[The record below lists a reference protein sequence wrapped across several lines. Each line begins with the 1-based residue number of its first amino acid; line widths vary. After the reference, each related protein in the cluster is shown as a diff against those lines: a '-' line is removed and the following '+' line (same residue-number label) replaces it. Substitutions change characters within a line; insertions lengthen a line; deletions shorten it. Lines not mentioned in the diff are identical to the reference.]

1 MVLKCLVGLLRS
13 VASRMSFQ
21 NSKRTFIML
30 SYCRYGLF
38 GVYLGPADIA
48 EEHQCAVL
56 TVIINVLGKCSGQG
70 GPGIFRR

>member
-1 MVLKCLVGLLRS
+1 MLFKCLVGLLRS

-21 NSKRTFIML
+21 NSKLTFIML

-38 GVYLGPADIA
+38 GIYLGPAHMTD
-48 EEHQCAVL
+48 EYQCAML

-70 GPGIFRR
+70 GPGVFRR